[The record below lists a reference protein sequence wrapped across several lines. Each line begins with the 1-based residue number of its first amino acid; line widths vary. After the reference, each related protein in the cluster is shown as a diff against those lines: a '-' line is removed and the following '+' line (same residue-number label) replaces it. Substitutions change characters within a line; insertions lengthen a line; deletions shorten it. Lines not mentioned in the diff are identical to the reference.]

1 MTPGAIDLKGDK
13 NFLLAASI
21 LSADPL
27 AVESS
32 VTSLCGEADWIHVD
46 VMDGHFVPN
55 VTFGPMMVKALR
67 RNYKDAFLD
76 VHLMVEPAE
85 NFLEM
90 FIASRP
96 DILTVHAEATR
107 HLHRVVQVIR
117 EAGITPGVA
126 INPGTPVSAIEPVL
140 HMTGLVLVMTVNPGF
155 GGQEFLPET
164 MSKIKSLVRLRVVGS
179 LDFLIE
185 SDGGVN
191 SETAKILVSSGCD
204 VLVAGSAVFG
214 PGDPAEAARRI
225 KSGANAE
232 WRT

>member
-1 MTPGAIDLKGDK
+1 MTPGAMGLKKNK

-27 AVESS
+27 AAGNS
-32 VTSLCGEADWIHVD
+32 VASLCGEADWIHVD

-55 VTFGPMMVKALR
+55 VTFGPMMVTALR
-67 RNYKDAFLD
+67 RDFKDAFLD

-85 NFLEM
+85 DFLEM

-107 HLHRVVQVIR
+107 HIHRAVQVIR

-126 INPGTPVSAIEPVL
+126 INPGTPVSAVEPVL
-140 HMTGLVLVMTVNPGF
+140 HMTGLILVMTVNPGF
-155 GGQEFLPET
+155 GSQEFLPET
-164 MSKIKSLVRLRVVGS
+164 MSKIKSLVRSRAVGS

-204 VLVAGSAVFG
+204 VLVAGSAIFG
-214 PGDPAEAARRI
+214 RGDPAEAARGI